1 MLSSLSGVPSDC
13 FFLLLLLL
21 FLSARSNDYSSKE
34 QQAIRREIH
43 NSSTLA
49 KQLTMVSAPI
59 VEGRAPFAIPSVKE
73 ECFTY
78 YKIIGDIASAKKTTP
93 LICIHGGPSV
103 GHEYLLCFGKLWFEK
118 GIPVILYDQ
127 IGCASSTHLRD
138 TIGDESLWR
147 ESLFLDEL
155 KNLISHLK
163 LERYHILGHSWGAC
177 LGAVFASTR
186 TKSDGL
192 QRLILFSPMAS
203 LSLQNEK
210 ARELLNELPPH
221 LKDAIIKHDDKQE
234 YDKAEYEAACVYF
247 YKKHAYRD
255 EPFPREA
262 LASSFANMAD
272 DETVIFTM

>member
-21 FLSARSNDYSSKE
+21 FLPARSNDYSSKE

-138 TIGDESLWR
+138 TIGDESLAR
-147 ESLFLDEL
+147 KPVPGRVEESDQPSETRT
-155 KNLISHLK
+155 ISHT
-163 LERYHILGHSWGAC
+163 G
-177 LGAVFASTR
+177 
-186 TKSDGL
+186 
-192 QRLILFSPMAS
+192 P
-203 LSLQNEK
+203 
-210 ARELLNELPPH
+210 
-221 LKDAIIKHDDKQE
+221 
-234 YDKAEYEAACVYF
+234 
-247 YKKHAYRD
+247 
-255 EPFPREA
+255 
-262 LASSFANMAD
+262 
-272 DETVIFTM
+272 